1 MSCCALKINL
11 KDCRNWSCLD
21 SPFCLRH
28 RDLSSEVIKARWFKR
43 FILGTGGHPVFN
55 YSWPC
60 PSKARILEDL
70 CSGQISLT
78 KEDIQRI
85 PLRDRYIDI
94 FVLLCHHDFV
104 NPADHLVHVAMCY
117 EYFCKTK
124 TLADRSRGAI
134 NAGPVAK
141 EIERTLILSNYK
153 TLIAFLVSTASI
165 VRDRPGYTDS
175 VLCYIP
181 TLLDSDAAKEM
192 SWFSRDVLDTLRIHY
207 EKILG
212 TDHPMTK
219 CLVQRWLMDIKE
231 LYQTEKAIQ
240 KIKMDQC
247 KEELMMNRWHPDR
260 IEKYLLAGFDDDDI

>member
-1 MSCCALKINL
+1 MSCCALKLNL

-28 RDLSSEVIKARWFKR
+28 RDVSPEVNTERWFKR
-43 FILGTGGHPVFN
+43 FILGTRGHPVFN

-60 PSKARILEDL
+60 PSKGRILEDL
-70 CSGQISLT
+70 SSARISLT

-94 FVLLCHHDFV
+94 FVLLCHHGYA
-104 NPADHLVHVAMCY
+104 NPAEHLAHVAMCY

-124 TLADRSRGAI
+124 ALADRMGAI

-141 EIERTLILSNYK
+141 EIEMTLIVPSYK
-153 TLIAFLVSTASI
+153 SLIAFLVSIAEI

-175 VLCYIP
+175 VLRYIP
-181 TLLDSDAAKEM
+181 TVLDSDAAKEM
-192 SWFSRDVLDTLRIHY
+192 SWMSRPILDTLRVQY
-207 EKILG
+207 ERKLG
-212 TDHPMTK
+212 QDHSLTK
-219 CLVQRWLMDIKE
+219 CLVQRWLLDIKE

-247 KEELMMNRWHPDR
+247 KEELMMNRWHPSR
-260 IEKYLLAGFDDDDI
+260 VEKYLLAGFDDDDM